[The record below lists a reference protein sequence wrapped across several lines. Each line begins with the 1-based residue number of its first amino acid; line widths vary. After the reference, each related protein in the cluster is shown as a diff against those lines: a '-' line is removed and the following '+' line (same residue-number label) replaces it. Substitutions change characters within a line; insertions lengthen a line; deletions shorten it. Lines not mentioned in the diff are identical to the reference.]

1 MIYESHLLLC
11 ENCLALSREKIS
23 WFGVSL
29 HCLGLNNICYIICT
43 HTGKCDWAM
52 YYLNE
57 SPNNFFEKYD
67 PGFLKGSKDF

>member
-1 MIYESHLLLC
+1 MIYEFHLMFC

-29 HCLGLNNICYIICT
+29 HCLGWNNTYVISFVHIR
-43 HTGKCDWAM
+43 KCDWAM

-57 SPNNFFEKYD
+57 SPNNSFEKYD